1 MHIGVLGGG
10 QLSRMMALAG
20 YPLGLQFTVLD
31 PSPAVCA
38 SQVAEHVQA
47 DYTDQAALD
56 DLAQRCDVIT
66 WDFENVPAESVAY
79 LEAKCPVYPARE
91 ALALGQDRWHEKS
104 LFRELNIATPKF
116 AMVDTRPDLLA
127 ALDDIGLPA
136 VLKTRRMG
144 YDGKGQV
151 VLRTQEDLEPAWQQL
166 GGQALILEQFVS
178 FDFECSVIG
187 VRSRKGE
194 VAFYPIARNR
204 HHRGVLSISAVPA
217 RLPEALSQQ
226 AQAWLQELL
235 ERFDYVGV
243 LTLELFVR
251 GSELLVNEMAPRV
264 HNSGHWSQ
272 NGAVTSQF
280 ENHLRAVAGLP
291 LGSCDARGASIM
303 LNWIGEMPKV
313 QAFMSIPGLH
323 WHDYG
328 KSARPGRKV
337 GHANLVADDLAQ
349 LRERAQALQPLVT
362 AEQWLHIQECLGAEV

>member
-31 PSPAVCA
+31 PSPDVCA
-38 SQVAEHVQA
+38 GQVAEHVQA

-79 LEAKCPVYPARE
+79 LDAQCPVYPARE

-166 GGQALILEQFVS
+166 GGQALILEQFVP

-187 VRSRKGE
+187 VRSRNGE
-194 VAFYPIARNR
+194 LAFYPIGRNR

-217 RLPEALSQQ
+217 RLPEMLTQQ
-226 AQAWLQELL
+226 ARAWLQELL

-251 GSELLVNEMAPRV
+251 GDELLVNEMAPRV

-291 LGSCDARGASIM
+291 LGSCDARGASLM
-303 LNWIGEMPKV
+303 LNWIGEMPKA
-313 QAFMSIPGLH
+313 QGFMSIPGLH

-349 LRERAQALQPLVT
+349 LQERAQALQPLVT
-362 AEQWLHIQECLGAEV
+362 AEQWLHIQECLGEEV